1 MHIMEGMK
9 PFVLIVAILLFGLL
23 PITLLFSSE
32 SEHPLWFEEGI
43 ASWYTSDPD
52 GPLTANGER
61 FDPNALSA
69 AHKSLPFGTVVRV
82 HDKSTGLQVDVRIND
97 RGPYVD
103 GRIIDLTPA
112 AARVIQMYERG
123 ISPVTLEI
131 VYEPK
136 VPESQYNRPGDTG
149 WYKIQLGAFS
159 NTRRVYELYSKLH
172 DLGFKPA
179 VEIIDERLLRLSIRW
194 IPEDEKDA
202 SLKIL
207 SSLGFPDVLLRGEEF
222 PY

>member
-1 MHIMEGMK
+1 MKGMK
-9 PFVLIVAILLFGLL
+9 PFVLIAAILLFGLL
-23 PITLLFSSE
+23 PIALLFSSE

-82 HDKSTGLQVDVRIND
+82 HDKSNGLQVDVRIND

-103 GRIIDLTPA
+103 GRIIDLTPT

-123 ISPVTLEI
+123 ISEVALEI
-131 VYEPK
+131 LYEPRI
-136 VPESQYNRPGDTG
+136 PESQYNRPGDTG